1 MKSYLSKEK
10 KNSVPIDIVSKVAK
24 KLPISKLFRQS
35 EPLSA
40 PAFDVLLH
48 LYQLIKNEKRFWAL
62 LLSANCYCGRRKCL
76 YLSSL
81 CVTSFVS
88 LPEADGKREPVM
100 LYKHYKPHNVETET
114 NIKCVE
120 DQCSTTT
127 T

>member
-1 MKSYLSKEK
+1 MRK
-10 KNSVPIDIVSKVAK
+10 D
-24 KLPISKLFRQS
+24 FG
-35 EPLSA
+35 
-40 PAFDVLLH
+40 
-48 LYQLIKNEKRFWAL
+48 AL
-62 LLSANCYCGRRKCL
+62 LLKANCYCGRRKCL

-120 DQCSTTT
+120 AQCSTTT